1 MERTPVSFGPGVFL
15 FSKEH
20 TMSDKPFK
28 NYDELIDILNKR
40 GLSITTDEEKDYAK
54 TVLSK
59 EGYYNLIN
67 GYNKLFL
74 DASAGENHYLFGATL
89 YEIHALYQFDRI
101 LRDIFFRYI
110 LRVETHV
117 KNLISYYFSMQYG
130 HSNYLLYTNFNT
142 QCRDAQSKITALIA
156 EIQRQTASR
165 ASDPSISHYL
175 KTYGYIPLWVL
186 NNVLTLGTISKFYSL
201 MKTPERQAVSKTFGI
216 LDNELESE
224 LMYLSSVRNFCAHGN
239 RLYCYRT
246 KNPLIDTPFHSF
258 LSIAKNEKNEYIQG
272 KRDLFAALIAL
283 KRLLSNNDYKR
294 MSKEIYRAIGNLRK
308 KLSVINVTDVLREMG
323 FPEKWRELSSATVE
337 NNTQK

>member
-1 MERTPVSFGPGVFL
+1 MG
-15 FSKEH
+15 
-20 TMSDKPFK
+20 
-28 NYDELIDILNKR
+28 
-40 GLSITTDEEKDYAK
+40 AK
-54 TVLSK
+54 
-59 EGYYNLIN
+59 
-67 GYNKLFL
+67 
-74 DASAGENHYLFGATL
+74 
-89 YEIHALYQFDRI
+89 
-101 LRDIFFRYI
+101 
-110 LRVETHV
+110 
-117 KNLISYYFSMQYG
+117 
-130 HSNYLLYTNFNT
+130 
-142 QCRDAQSKITALIA
+142 
-156 EIQRQTASR
+156 
-165 ASDPSISHYL
+165 
-175 KTYGYIPLWVL
+175 
-186 NNVLTLGTISKFYSL
+186 NVLTLGTISKFYSL

-258 LSIAKNEKNEYIQG
+258 LSIAKNEKNEYMQG